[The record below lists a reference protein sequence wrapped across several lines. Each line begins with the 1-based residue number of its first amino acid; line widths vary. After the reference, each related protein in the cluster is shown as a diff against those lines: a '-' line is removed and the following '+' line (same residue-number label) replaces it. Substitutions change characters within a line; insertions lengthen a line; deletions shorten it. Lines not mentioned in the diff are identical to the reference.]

1 MERNEARVE
10 VNQAARHVHA
20 RDGGHVER
28 TVVTAKIAEKKKLL
42 NYITNSNEI
51 ISTFVKGAA
60 GPPAARECVALH
72 EAVGVEGQQLHAL
85 RQDQLA
91 SAAGARAVFPE
102 ISIDLDDRK
111 VWFHL

>member
-1 MERNEARVE
+1 MLETVDMWNARSSQPRSLQRRNYQ
-10 VNQAARHVHA
+10 N
-20 RDGGHVER
+20 R
-28 TVVTAKIAEKKKLL
+28 TT
-42 NYITNSNEI
+42 SNEN
-51 ISTFVKGAA
+51 ISTIVKGAA

-91 SAAGARAVFPE
+91 CAAGARAVFPE
-102 ISIDLDDRK
+102 ISIDFDDCK